1 MLGLLGACTE
11 EVTFSN
17 CPDMSHVRTAVL
29 GDTVVLSS
37 GLRFIEG
44 QVGTGG
50 IAETCRMVSVH
61 YTGFLLDGT
70 QFDSSRERGE
80 PLALVPGL
88 GTVIL
93 GFEQG
98 LLGMRVGGKRRIIIP
113 PNLAYGAFP
122 PAGIPD
128 NATLVF
134 DLELMGVQ

>member
-17 CPDMSHVRTAVL
+17 CPDMAHVRTGVL

-44 QVGTGG
+44 QPGSGGT
-50 IAETCRMVSVH
+50 AESCRMVAVH
-61 YTGFLLDGT
+61 YTGSLLDGT
-70 QFDSSRERGE
+70 QFDSSRDRGQ
-80 PLALVPGL
+80 PLSLVPGL

-98 LLGMRVGGKRRIIIP
+98 VLGMRVGGTRRIIIP

-122 PAGIPD
+122 PPGIPE
-128 NATLVF
+128 NATLIF
-134 DLELMGVQ
+134 DLELMAVQ